1 MNTSKKQRT
10 ASSIYADQNRS
21 IHGALAKMGERYD
34 VKWTAQFGEWVDRGI
49 SGLSDL
55 TLDERRVVLSK
66 LAKMAKGGVINP
78 GVPLVMREWKKGMR
92 EITYDI
98 LPSEDRQL
106 RMIYGLFVD
115 LGYEPRKLHKLVQ
128 RRYGVS
134 HERFMTPEQL
144 TALLNY
150 LLQRLK
156 KRRGSHTEPTENAEG
171 GSS

>member
-1 MNTSKKQRT
+1 MNQKKTRT
-10 ASSIYADQNRS
+10 ASGIYAAQNRA
-21 IHGALAKMGERYD
+21 IHGALARMGDRYS
-34 VKWTAQFGEWVDRGI
+34 VKWAAQFGDWVDRGI

-55 TLDERRVVLSK
+55 TLEERRIVINK
-66 LAKMAKGGVINP
+66 LARMCKGGVINP
-78 GVPLVMREWKKGMR
+78 GVPISMRGWKKGDA
-92 EITYDI
+92 EIVYDI

-134 HERFMTPEQL
+134 HERFLTPEQL

-150 LLQRLK
+150 LLHRLK
-156 KRRGSHTEPTENAEG
+156 RMKRGIGEAENRGGNI
-171 GSS
+171 